1 MLLVADLF
9 KLATAASPPTAK
21 TGPREAVTTLEPLER
36 EGKLRESDQNFLAL
50 LRSTL
55 ADLEQQQPIE
65 APSSNQAQAPT
76 K

>member
-9 KLATAASPPTAK
+9 KLATVASPPTAK
-21 TGPREAVTTLEPLER
+21 SALQEAVTMLEPLER
-36 EGKLRESDQNFLAL
+36 EGKLRESDQNFLVL